1 MLNLKTLLAA
11 MIVALMGFG
20 PVALA
25 TDAPAGQ
32 TQTTGS
38 PDYEDDEDY
47 EVDDGECIM
56 DADGYC

>member
-1 MLNLKTLLAA
+1 

-25 TDAPAGQ
+25 ADAPADQ

-47 EVDDGECIM
+47 DVDDGECIM

>member
-11 MIVALMGFG
+11 MIVVLMGFG

-25 TDAPAGQ
+25 DDAPADDS
-32 TQTTGS
+32 QTTTA
-38 PDYEDDEDY
+38 PDYDDEEAW